1 MSDKSSLPLN
11 ASGVWTGTAPDADAM
26 FAMAEVALDTMPAV
40 FLPHIQGVVI
50 AIEEFAD
57 DEVLK
62 SLDIEHPY
70 DLTGLY
76 EGRPLTERSID
87 QSGGMPDRVTL
98 YRIPILVEWIET
110 GERLDRLV
118 RHVLIHEIG
127 HHFGFSDDDMHALE
141 DMA

>member
-1 MSDKSSLPLN
+1 MSDKLALPLD